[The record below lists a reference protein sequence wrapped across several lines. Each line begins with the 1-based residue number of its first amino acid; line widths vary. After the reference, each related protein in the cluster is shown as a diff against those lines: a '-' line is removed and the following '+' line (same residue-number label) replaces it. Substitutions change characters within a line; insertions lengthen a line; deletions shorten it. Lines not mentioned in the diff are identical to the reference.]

1 MAHRLK
7 EICEKYPDEI
17 KYENP
22 AHLTRRQFDFE
33 KDLEIMSCSIDKAG
47 LNIVRQGIKVPDWKW
62 QKIIFVKE
70 PIERLAWYFQRDKL
84 QRNQQ
89 LRKNFQEQV
98 VTGYSI
104 FKSVDNL
111 TYVTST
117 EHSKEEIS
125 AGNSVN
131 FTDFLVG
138 KFMKNWRPYYKIC
151 SPCTIKYNQIV
162 KLDFAIVDEKLVS
175 MYYVVHT
182 KICMHTFI
190 LHCIT

>member
-89 LRKNFQEQV
+89 LRKN
-98 VTGYSI
+98 
-104 FKSVDNL
+104 
-111 TYVTST
+111 
-117 EHSKEEIS
+117 
-125 AGNSVN
+125 
-131 FTDFLVG
+131 
-138 KFMKNWRPYYKIC
+138 KINDKVSLE
-151 SPCTIKYNQIV
+151 SP
-162 KLDFAIVDEKLVS
+162 LSL
-175 MYYVVHT
+175 
-182 KICMHTFI
+182 
-190 LHCIT
+190 